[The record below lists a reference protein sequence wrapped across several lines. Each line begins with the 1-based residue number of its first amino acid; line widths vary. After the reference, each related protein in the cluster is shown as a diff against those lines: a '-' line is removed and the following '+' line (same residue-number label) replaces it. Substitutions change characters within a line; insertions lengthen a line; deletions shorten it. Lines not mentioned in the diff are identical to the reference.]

1 MAHFYGTLQGS
12 RGLAS
17 RLGGKSSG
25 LNVVAASWQ
34 GAVSVALR
42 EVDGVD
48 FAYVT
53 LQPWRGNGIFKVLFD
68 GPVSGLPDANVKA
81 RPPEAERQ
89 HSHKEERKRDE

>member
-1 MAHFYGTLQGS
+1 MAHFYGTLKGS

-17 RLGGKSSG
+17 RLGHASSG

-53 LQPWRGNGIFKVLFD
+53 LQPWQGNGIFKVLFD
-68 GPVSGLPDANVKA
+68 GPVSGKRKPAKA
-81 RPPEAERQ
+81 KVTPCPHAQ
-89 HSHKEERKRDE
+89 